1 MAVLLKRLLHLRRP
15 PEALGRPLGRREA
28 SLGTHAGP
36 AVRVRFAPSPTGN
49 LGGRDAAGRGPPSLA
64 RPPNVP
70 SESLPVESDWA
81 GSAASLYR
89 GRNRFTRGNFSRCQ
103 EFRVYCTVPFLWAP
117 FFFCV
122 YSKCVLSTKC
132 FRRWGTVDMEKV
144 GPPLPRSLHCSGCNK
159 HV

>member
-1 MAVLLKRLLHLRRP
+1 MAVLLKRLLHPRRP
-15 PEALGRPLGRREA
+15 PAALGRPLGRREA
-28 SLGTHAGP
+28 SLDTHAGA

-49 LGGRDAAGRGPPSLA
+49 LGGRDAAGRDPPSLA
-64 RPPNVP
+64 RPPNDP

-81 GSAASLYR
+81 GSVASLYR
-89 GRNRFTRGNFSRCQ
+89 SRNRFTSGSFSHCQ
-103 EFRVYCTVPFLWAP
+103 KFRVYCTVPFLWAP

-132 FRRWGTVDMEKV
+132 SRRCDTVDMEKV